1 MKKDITPAP
10 LQRVKHWKQT
20 MLGVYDKLD
29 ALQNLKKRGT
39 IEWPD
44 YCELPIG
51 VAASYLLAAARYS
64 PMDASAVAAELT
76 ACWMWRRNK
85 VIYSF
90 DRDLAA
96 ALVEQAADIKDTDT
110 LPTDLLFNLPYPCIY
125 IQTPISPLGDKYD
138 GFWVWIEYDFNTQ
151 TSELRI
157 QWLLADGKKSIPCVL
172 HLAPGKTL
180 KDCKA
185 DTMQTIQQH
194 LNLPV
199 HLPSTANL
207 VLEPLQLVLYLLA
220 ENADVTPKSTTPTK
234 SATPTQEKE
243 PSSGTP
249 RIVRDQ
255 YKEIKPNDV
264 GVYIGAALRKARQ
277 SSESAEGAAGSAGNR
292 GGAGTPRRAH
302 LRRGHWH
309 HYWYGSKGERRL
321 KLKWTAPMVIH
332 AEQGEIGTVIVPVK
346 PEK

>member
-1 MKKDITPAP
+1 MKKDSIPAP
-10 LQRVKHWKQT
+10 LKAVKQWKQAIPGIYEH
-20 MLGVYDKLD
+20 LDQLAGLKQQGKL
-29 ALQNLKKRGT
+29 Q
-39 IEWPD
+39 WPD
-44 YCELPIG
+44 YCKLPIG
-51 VAASYLLAAARYS
+51 AAMTFLLETGRFSPLNASSLAAEA
-64 PMDASAVAAELT
+64 T

>member
-1 MKKDITPAP
+1 M
-10 LQRVKHWKQT
+10 RV
-20 MLGVYDKLD
+20 LLI
-29 ALQNLKKRGT
+29 LK
-39 IEWPD
+39 
-44 YCELPIG
+44 
-51 VAASYLLAAARYS
+51 
-64 PMDASAVAAELT
+64 
-76 ACWMWRRNK
+76 
-85 VIYSF
+85 
-90 DRDLAA
+90 
-96 ALVEQAADIKDTDT
+96 EQA
-110 LPTDLLFNLPYPCIY
+110 L
-125 IQTPISPLGDKYD
+125 S
-138 GFWVWIEYDFNTQ
+138 
-151 TSELRI
+151 S
-157 QWLLADGKKSIPCVL
+157 
-172 HLAPGKTL
+172 
-180 KDCKA
+180 
-185 DTMQTIQQH
+185 QTIHQQH

>member
-1 MKKDITPAP
+1 MKKDSIPAP
-10 LQRVKHWKQT
+10 LKAVKQWKQAIPGIYEH
-20 MLGVYDKLD
+20 LDQLAGLKQQGKL
-29 ALQNLKKRGT
+29 Q
-39 IEWPD
+39 WPD
-44 YCELPIG
+44 YCKLPIG
-51 VAASYLLAAARYS
+51 AAMTFLMETGRFSPLNASSLAAEA
-64 PMDASAVAAELT
+64 T
-76 ACWMWRRNK
+76 ACWMWRKNK

-90 DRDLAA
+90 DRDLAD
-96 ALVEQAADIKDTDT
+96 ALIAQAADIKENNI
-110 LPTDLLFNLPYPCIY
+110 LPADLLFQLPFPCIY
-125 IQTPISPLGDKYD
+125 IQAPVLEGFD
-138 GFWVWIEYDFNTQ
+138 GFFAWIEYDINGGH
-151 TSELRI
+151 SELRI

-172 HLAPGKTL
+172 HLASGKTL

-185 DTMQTIQQH
+185 DTMQTIQQN
-194 LNLPV
+194 LNLPI

-220 ENADVTPKSTTPTK
+220 ENADVTPKSTTPT
-234 SATPTQEKE
+234 QEKT

-277 SSESAEGAAGSAGNR
+277 SSESAEGAAGSTGNR

-309 HYWYGSKGERRL
+309 HYWYGPKGGKRELR
-321 KLKWTAPMVIH
+321 LKWTAPMAIH
-332 AEQGEIGTVIVPVK
+332 GDRKPGTVIIPVK
-346 PEK
+346 AEKANT

>member
-157 QWLLADGKKSIPCVL
+157 QWLLADGKNPYLVCC
-172 HLAPGKTL
+172 TL
-180 KDCKA
+180 
-185 DTMQTIQQH
+185 
-194 LNLPV
+194 
-199 HLPSTANL
+199 
-207 VLEPLQLVLYLLA
+207 
-220 ENADVTPKSTTPTK
+220 
-234 SATPTQEKE
+234 
-243 PSSGTP
+243 
-249 RIVRDQ
+249 
-255 YKEIKPNDV
+255 
-264 GVYIGAALRKARQ
+264 
-277 SSESAEGAAGSAGNR
+277 
-292 GGAGTPRRAH
+292 RRA
-302 LRRGHWH
+302 
-309 HYWYGSKGERRL
+309 KRL
-321 KLKWTAPMVIH
+321 KTARPIRCRPYSSISTCQSTYRALQISSWNLCSLYSICWRKMRM
-332 AEQGEIGTVIVPVK
+332 
-346 PEK
+346 